1 MPAFGNTQNVMRD
14 FIKKATLKKFK
25 TNLENA
31 TQHYLS
37 SYKKINP
44 KLTDEELD
52 FVKSNISIKKL
63 KKKQILIRE
72 NEFQNSIAFIYSGL
86 VRSYFLDENGKE
98 INNAFFSEN
107 EFVTD
112 YLAFIK
118 QKRTKYTFQC
128 LEDCVLISIPYET
141 VEAAYDNYKNFA
153 NFGRKIAEWALEN
166 RTKKHES
173 FLFETAEERYLRFI
187 TENKNILN
195 RISSTHLA
203 SYLGIERQSLSRIR
217 SKILSQM

>member
-1 MPAFGNTQNVMRD
+1 M
-14 FIKKATLKKFK
+14 
-25 TNLENA
+25 
-31 TQHYLS
+31 
-37 SYKKINP
+37 
-44 KLTDEELD
+44 DEELE
-52 FVKSNISIKKL
+52 FVKSNISILKL
-63 KKKQILIRE
+63 KKKQILIYE
-72 NEFQNSIAFIYSGL
+72 NEIQKSIAFIYSGL
-86 VRSYFLDENGKE
+86 IRSYFIDDNGKE

-118 QKRTKYTFQC
+118 QQRTKYTFEC
-128 LEDCVLISIPYET
+128 LEDCTLISIPFET
-141 VEAAYDNYKNFA
+141 VETAYERYKNFA

-166 RTKKHES
+166 RTKKYES

-187 TENKNILN
+187 AENKPILN
-195 RISSTHLA
+195 RISLSHLA